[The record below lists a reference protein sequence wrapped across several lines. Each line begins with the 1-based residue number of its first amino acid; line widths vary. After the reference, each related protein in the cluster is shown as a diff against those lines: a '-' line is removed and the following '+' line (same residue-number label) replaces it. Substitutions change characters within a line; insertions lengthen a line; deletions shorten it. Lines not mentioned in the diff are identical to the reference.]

1 MAVKAFTLAAVF
13 LAVFLSGCEQCSQ
26 DYSDPQY
33 IDTTISPYH
42 LAWRTT
48 NTDLERVTW
57 LNRTTAEAGTAV
69 VEGPVYEVIFPFGY
83 FWVMKISM
91 DIPLADGENSIVTT
105 SYDRGSSCGFFDE
118 YRITFIP

>member
-1 MAVKAFTLAAVF
+1 MAVRAFAPLAVF
-13 LAVFLSGCEQCSQ
+13 LVVILSGCEQCNQ

-33 IDTTISPYH
+33 IDTTTNLYH

-57 LNRTTAEAGTAV
+57 LNRTTAEAGSAL
-69 VEGPVYEVIFPFGY
+69 VEGPIYEAIFPLGY
-83 FWVMKISM
+83 FWLMKVSM
-91 DIPLADGENSIVTT
+91 DIPLADGENNIVTT
-105 SYDRGSSCGFFDE
+105 SYDRGFSCGFFDE